1 MDKRKKIE
9 NILLFAILIVLA
21 ILVVFLYNKNVEKYE
36 QEKTKEKELEEANVT
51 LTEISYGS
59 EITQIGHTEA
69 QSLLNDF
76 IVAYNNHDGKS
87 VISIMDMVAGY
98 IYVEEAGR
106 DISKFDENYVR
117 ILSDPEKYDDIILM
131 RYTLPK
137 QEESLIESINN
148 TNVNLELVDNTEIED
163 ISKYSS
169 KVTANIRTY
178 SEAEKIDQVDKLEF
192 FLLHSNNAYY
202 IVDYYVVDEN
212 GNKIQ

>member
-9 NILLFAILIVLA
+9 NILLFIILIVLA
-21 ILVVFLYNKNVEKYE
+21 ILVVFLYNKNVEKYKKE
-36 QEKTKEKELEEANVT
+36 NTKEKEEEEVV
-51 LTEISYGS
+51 LKGISYGS
-59 EITQIGHTEA
+59 EITQIGYKNA
-69 QSLLNDF
+69 QDLLNTF
-76 IVAYNNHDGKS
+76 IAAYNNHDGKTMVS
-87 VISIMDMVAGY
+87 VMDIVAGY
-98 IYVEEAGR
+98 IYVEEAER
-106 DISKFDENYVR
+106 DISKFDENYIR
-117 ILSDPEKYDDIILM
+117 ILSDPEEYENLVLM
-131 RYTLPK
+131 RYALPQ
-137 QEESLIESINN
+137 QEKSIIEGIDD
-148 TNVNLELVDNTEIED
+148 TNVMLELVDNTEIED

>member
-9 NILLFAILIVLA
+9 NILLFIILIVLA
-21 ILVVFLYNKNVEKYE
+21 ILVVFLYNKNVEKYKKE
-36 QEKTKEKELEEANVT
+36 NTKEKEEEEVV
-51 LTEISYGS
+51 LKGISYGS
-59 EITQIGHTEA
+59 EITKIGYKNA
-69 QSLLNDF
+69 QDLLNTF
-76 IVAYNNHDGKS
+76 IAAYNNHDGKTMVS
-87 VISIMDMVAGY
+87 VMDIVAGY
-98 IYVEEAGR
+98 IYVEEAER
-106 DISKFDENYVR
+106 DISKFDENYIR
-117 ILSDPEKYDDIILM
+117 ILSDPEEYENLVLM
-131 RYTLPK
+131 RYALPQ
-137 QEESLIESINN
+137 QEKSIIEGIDD
-148 TNVNLELVDNTEIED
+148 TNVMLELVDNTEIED

>member
-9 NILLFAILIVLA
+9 NILLFAILTVLA

-36 QEKTKEKELEEANVT
+36 QEKTKEKELEEATVT
-51 LTEISYGS
+51 WTEISYGS

-117 ILSDPEKYDDIILM
+117 ILSDPEKYEDIILM